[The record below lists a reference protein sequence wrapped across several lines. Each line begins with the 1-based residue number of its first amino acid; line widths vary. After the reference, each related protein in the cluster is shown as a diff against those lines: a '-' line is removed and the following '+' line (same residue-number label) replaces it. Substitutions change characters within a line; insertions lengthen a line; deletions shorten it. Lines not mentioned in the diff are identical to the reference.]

1 MHYGETSEDLYE
13 FSEAPFT
20 AGDVEIANYY
30 ASTYPASIFRH
41 TLTIQ
46 RATPDE
52 RLILRLKV
60 ITRYRD
66 GVRTDTPI
74 EPSEVRKYARE
85 LFGIEL
91 GEEKLL
97 FED

>member
-1 MHYGETSEDLYE
+1 MHYGETSEDQYE

-30 ASTYPASIFRH
+30 TSTHPASIFRH

-46 RATPDE
+46 RATPEE
-52 RLILRLKV
+52 RLILRPKV

-74 EPSEVRKYARE
+74 EASEVRKYARE